1 MSDKRVKEPYCYN
14 GGNFSEL
21 NRESNQPQQSLKPKP
36 ILGFQHKM
44 VEQKDVR
51 ESPPVRAPKSQLAIQ
66 EPLTRGHRNLSK
78 KITLTA
84 KEDAAMRWQ
93 EGAQS

>member
-1 MSDKRVKEPYCYN
+1 MSDKKVKEPYCYN

-51 ESPPVRAPKSQLAIQ
+51 ESPPVRAPKSQLAI
-66 EPLTRGHRNLSK
+66 EKPSTRRCWILFK
-78 KITLTA
+78 KDIPHKKT
-84 KEDAAMRWQ
+84 Q
-93 EGAQS
+93 